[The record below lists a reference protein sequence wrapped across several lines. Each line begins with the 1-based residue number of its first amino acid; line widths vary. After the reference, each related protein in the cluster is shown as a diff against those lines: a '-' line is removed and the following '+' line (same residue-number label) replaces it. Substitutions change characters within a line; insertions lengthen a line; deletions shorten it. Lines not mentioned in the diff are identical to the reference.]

1 MVGGSK
7 SVRGRK
13 KRRNAMNHAPRN
25 PVTATHTRRRRRSL
39 IWLGSGP
46 TVANPAEAAA
56 FDGPTAGV
64 PTYRVASPPPAA
76 DVFVAS
82 GFGLPASVSGPAIRY
97 LLDQVLC
104 ELCISRRQTL
114 IRAVRAQH
122 RKTRHQKKSEKC
134 GGKISRSSAVTQ
146 KSHGVGVERA
156 GREHIRCERQGP
168 VGLEK
173 CHTKALRGP
182 QHSLDPPETKRILL
196 KTNFF
201 VNA

>member
-97 LLDQVLC
+97 LLDQVNR

-114 IRAVRAQH
+114 IAAVKTQH
-122 RKTRHQKKSEKC
+122 RKTRHRKDIRQVRTSNFWPLRGHATILW
-134 GGKISRSSAVTQ
+134 GGSGKGR
-146 KSHGVGVERA
+146 ERA
-156 GREHIRCERQGP
+156 HP
-168 VGLEK
+168 
-173 CHTKALRGP
+173 LRASGAR
-182 QHSLDPPETKRILL
+182 RIGE
-196 KTNFF
+196 
-201 VNA
+201 